1 MKNILIVD
9 DNPQD
14 RYMLHTFL
22 SGRGYEVTEASDGA
36 EALEKARGEHPD
48 LIISDIL
55 MPNMD
60 GFALCR
66 EWKRDGRLKDIPFV
80 FYTATYTDPK
90 DEEFALGLGAERFIV
105 KPQDPEYFLRIIEA
119 IFSDHKSGRL
129 VATCE
134 PQRDESAYFR
144 EYNEVLIRKLED
156 KMVQA
161 YETQR
166 RLESEVAEHIRTEG
180 ALRESEGKFRSLTRQ
195 FHALLD
201 AIPDNITRQSE
212 DLRVI
217 WANRGAAAGLKR
229 EATDLVGG
237 YCYTLWHNRTS
248 ACGAC
253 PVLKTFR
260 TGEPALEIV
269 TTPDGRTWEL
279 RSVPV
284 KDAGRVVE
292 VVEIGREITEHR
304 KLEEQLLQAQKMEA
318 VGTLAGGIA
327 HDFNNVLTV
336 IIGFGEMLKLRI
348 AKDPKAV
355 SDVDEILRGAE
366 RASVLTR
373 QLLTFARRQIID
385 LANLDLNEV
394 ITGLGKLLR
403 KGTKEDIE
411 IKTSLADR
419 LPTIRA
425 DRGQMEQV
433 LMNLTINARDAMQG
447 GGRLVV
453 ETRETLLGED
463 DVKSYPYMKGGRYV
477 VLSVSDTGV
486 GMDEETRN
494 RIFEPFFT
502 TKSPEKG
509 TGLGLAIVYGI
520 VKQHNGFI
528 HVYSEPGRGTTFRIF
543 FPPVDVPADS
553 RTIVAKGI
561 IHGGTETIL
570 LAEDD
575 EAIRKLTE
583 NILSSYGYK
592 VLAARD
598 GEEAVDIFRWQGD
611 EIAMVL
617 LDVIMPKKGGK
628 QAYDEMVAAVPGL
641 KVLFLSGYSSDA
653 IHDSFVLRSGVPFLQ
668 KPFGPGVLAR
678 RVREV
683 LDKA

>member
-1 MKNILIVD
+1 MKYMSNCTDVTDRMRTKDFLREIEARYRSIFDHVPDGIVIID
-9 DNPQD
+9 
-14 RYMLHTFL
+14 
-22 SGRGYEVTEASDGA
+22 
-36 EALEKARGEHPD
+36 PD
-48 LIISDIL
+48 
-55 MPNMD
+55 
-60 GFALCR
+60 
-66 EWKRDGRLKDIPFV
+66 
-80 FYTATYTDPK
+80 TATPIDFNNQACEQLGYTR
-90 DEEFALGLGAERFIV
+90 EEFGKLKICDIDL
-105 KPQDPEYFLRIIEA
+105 
-119 IFSDHKSGRL
+119 
-129 VATCE
+129 
-134 PQRDESAYFR
+134 
-144 EYNEVLIRKLED
+144 LED
-156 KMVQA
+156 QEKVKAHMQA
-161 YETQR
+161 VIDTGHDEFETVHRTKNGDTRDIHVKAQYISVGGKSLYHCIWR
-166 RLESEVAEHIRTEG
+166 DITESKRAVEL
-180 ALRESEGKFRSLTRQ
+180 LRESERKFRSLTHE
-195 FHALLD
+195 FHVLLD
-201 AIPDNITRQSE
+201 VIPDNVTRQSP
-212 DLRVI
+212 DLRVV
-217 WANRGAAAGLKR
+217 WANRAAAAGLKK
-229 EATDLVGG
+229 EATDLVGSH
-237 YCYTLWHNRTS
+237 CYTLWHNRTS
-248 ACGAC
+248 ACDVC

-355 SDVDEILRGAE
+355 SDIDEILRGAE

-385 LANLDLNEV
+385 PANLDLNEV

-403 KGTKEDIE
+403 KGTREDIE
-411 IKTSLADR
+411 IRTSLADR
-419 LPTIRA
+419 LPAIKA

-433 LMNLTINARDAMQG
+433 LMNLTINARDAMPG

-453 ETRETLLGED
+453 ETRETLLDED
-463 DVKSYPYMKGGRYV
+463 DVKPYPYMKGGRYV
-477 VLSVSDTGV
+477 VLSVSDTGT
-486 GMDEETRN
+486 GMDKETRE

-509 TGLGLAIVYGI
+509 TGLGLAVVYGI

-528 HVYSEPGRGTTFRIF
+528 HVYSEPGRGATFRIF
-543 FPPVDVPADS
+543 FPPVDVPADLKAEVTQGTA
-553 RTIVAKGI
+553 R
-561 IHGGTETIL
+561 GGKETIL

-583 NILSSYGYK
+583 NILNSYGYK

-598 GEEAVDIFRWQGD
+598 GEEAVDVFRRHGN
-611 EIAMVL
+611 EIAMAVL
-617 LDVIMPKKGGK
+617 DIVMPKMGGK
-628 QAYDEMVAAVPGL
+628 QAYDEMIKTASGL
-641 KVLFLSGYSSDA
+641 KVLFLSGYSADA
-653 IHDSFVLRSGVPFLQ
+653 IHNAFVLRSGVPFLQ

-678 RVREV
+678 KVREV
-683 LDKA
+683 LDKP